1 VNNLPTVSDTK
12 RAFYGA
18 HTRPINSIYRRVVE
32 ELMVEMHLLNVN
44 STFSYNAIY
53 ALGVVTT
60 FDRFMDTY
68 DPPTDRD
75 SIFASLCQALQSD
88 GGSYRRDAAQAQEA
102 VAGKSIDNISAW
114 LAGQDLDGAGSLKS
128 AIETITGQPTFKY
141 SRLFGIGLLTL
152 LDEAEGNLPSGET
165 LTAMLAPIATA
176 LHLPAEKLQK
186 DIESYRSNLDRMVQ
200 TQLVMKEALEADR
213 KKREQRA
220 QDKIA
225 KDAADKEAADKKAA
239 ADKVLS

>member
-1 VNNLPTVSDTK
+1 
-12 RAFYGA
+12 
-18 HTRPINSIYRRVVE
+18 
-32 ELMVEMHLLNVN
+32 MHLLKVN

-60 FDRFMDTY
+60 FDQFMSAY
-68 DPPTDRD
+68 DPETDRD
-75 SIFASLCQALQSD
+75 SIFASLCQSLQGD
-88 GGSYRRDAAQAQEA
+88 GGQYRQDAAQAQEA
-102 VAGKSIDNISAW
+102 VAGKSIDAISAW
-114 LAGQDLDGAGSLKS
+114 LSGQDLEGAGSLKS
-128 AIETITGQPTFKY
+128 AIEHITGQPTFKY

-152 LDEAEGNLPSGET
+152 LDAAEGDLPSGET

-220 QDKIA
+220 QEKIA
-225 KDAADKEAADKKAA
+225 KDAADKAAADNKSD